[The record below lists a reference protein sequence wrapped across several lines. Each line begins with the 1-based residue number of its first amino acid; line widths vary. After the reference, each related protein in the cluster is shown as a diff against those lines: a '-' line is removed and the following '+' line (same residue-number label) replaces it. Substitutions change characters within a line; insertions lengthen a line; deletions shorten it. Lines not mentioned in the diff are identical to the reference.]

1 MLVISTLRELTGEY
15 GEILQLYAFDASMP
29 LTVSQRTYLQL
40 RGHVYSRVDIQ
51 LCDFDASK
59 PP

>member
-1 MLVISTLRELTGEY
+1 MLLISMLRELTGKY

-40 RGHVYSRVDIQ
+40 RGHVYSRVDINTVM
-51 LCDFDASK
+51 
-59 PP
+59 